1 MTTVEGKMKGVQPTR
16 GAYVSH
22 HTLVCQR
29 QKNSRW
35 QLDPRKRQRTNLD
48 SPQYQA
54 KHRPTTRTNTI
65 SVTLPKP
72 VHERETHDVHM
83 RWGRGLRNSVWGHG
97 VHHACSTLLA
107 KPVGICACTRTAIPP
122 HPPMCNRL
130 VSAHPRSGAAQKH
143 DHYYA
148 KRNRLATGSS
158 LRMGHM

>member
-1 MTTVEGKMKGVQPTR
+1 MEGVQPTR

-97 VHHACSTLLA
+97 VQRVFNAVGETGRNLCVHEDSHPTPPPNVQQVGLGPPTQWRSTKA
-107 KPVGICACTRTAIPP
+107 
-122 HPPMCNRL
+122 
-130 VSAHPRSGAAQKH
+130 
-143 DHYYA
+143 
-148 KRNRLATGSS
+148 
-158 LRMGHM
+158 